1 MCVIVKIRAFF
12 INKGAQ
18 FELCGFLHFLIADKR
33 REKEETSCRKAAS
46 GL

>member
-12 INKGAQ
+12 INKGTQ